1 MANQSREKSDKVRT
15 VECGL
20 HQLQAKDCQIEEQIM
35 KNVDLR
41 NQLDAIKLERTR
53 EVWLLKKEI
62 ENLEE
67 KNKSLAKVHRDN
79 IISST
84 I

>member
-1 MANQSREKSDKVRT
+1 
-15 VECGL
+15 
-20 HQLQAKDCQIEEQIM
+20 M
-35 KNVDLR
+35 KNVELW

-67 KNKSLAKVHRDN
+67 KNKSLAKMHRGN
-79 IISST
+79 TFSST
-84 I
+84 IYGLMYPSGVM